1 MKQRIVVLKVKY
13 RTYTNTAMTGGCLN
27 ESGDIKKVID
37 ITEEV
42 DAIINKKLEELNP
55 FKDKEY
61 HKVDVR
67 SEFLDVVQ
75 FEEE

>member
-1 MKQRIVVLKVKY
+1 M
-13 RTYTNTAMTGGCLN
+13 AMQQYVMNAEPSL
-27 ESGDIKKVID
+27 IK
-37 ITEEV
+37 EV
-42 DAIINKKLEELNP
+42 DAIINKKLEELNA

-61 HKVDVR
+61 HKVDIR